1 MPADWWQSLGP
12 SRPPTARGPEL
23 QSEDHARLLEALAE
37 LRREGM
43 LIIALAGE
51 IERRLACTESGA
63 RPPGGAPALARASSG
78 ADAFRAAIEAA
89 RLEGARLVARTALH
103 LVNNDLTAAVGFG
116 ELALERLRGGRPVD
130 PELLVQAIAG
140 ARRAARHLRALQQIA
155 RLEIEAGPADLQ
167 PVLDLALSRQ
177 PPPD

>member
-78 ADAFRAAIEAA
+78 ADAFRAAI
-89 RLEGARLVARTALH
+89 
-103 LVNNDLTAAVGFG
+103 
-116 ELALERLRGGRPVD
+116 
-130 PELLVQAIAG
+130 
-140 ARRAARHLRALQQIA
+140 
-155 RLEIEAGPADLQ
+155 
-167 PVLDLALSRQ
+167 
-177 PPPD
+177 